1 MKTLFFTLC
10 LSLFILSCKQDSQS
24 IITPENIVGT
34 WLPTY
39 EKFDEIE
46 KKWVSIKTTS
56 PLPGLSFG
64 ADSSFS
70 MLYSLGFT
78 EYCCGIIGNKYTI
91 EDKKIK
97 FTDRITCPNVKCAQ
111 DTTCDGWTIR
121 KLEGDILEIN
131 QCPDGIYRFKRTILL
146 VSRKS
151 N

>member
-1 MKTLFFTLC
+1 MKTLLSTLC
-10 LSLFILSCKQDSQS
+10 ISLFILSCKQDSQS

-46 KKWVSIKTTS
+46 KKWTSIKTTS

-70 MLYSLGFT
+70 MLYTLGST
-78 EYCCGIIGNKYTI
+78 EYCCGIIGNKYTV
-91 EDKKIK
+91 EDRVIK

-111 DTTCDGWTIR
+111 VVNCTGWSIR

-146 VSRKS
+146 ISSK
-151 N
+151 